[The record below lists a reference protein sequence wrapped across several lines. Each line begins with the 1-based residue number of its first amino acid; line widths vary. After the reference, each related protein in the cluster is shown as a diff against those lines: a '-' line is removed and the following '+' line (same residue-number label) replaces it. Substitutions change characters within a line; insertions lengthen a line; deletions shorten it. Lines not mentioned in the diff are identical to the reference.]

1 MLYADAARRLAD
13 YARRLVPTGRDQQIG
28 DSVREALHAQ
38 QVVDRLVALAV
49 AVERANGATWTQI
62 AEAADVDPATAQER
76 WGRPAA
82 GILAGAARGLGPAR
96 LRAAG
101 AESSA
106 ALAEDLDDWVLEH
119 RQGDDPASLDPERP
133 VSGRLTGG
141 TTPTI
146 GPATPAALR
155 ALAAA
160 AEDLA
165 DRVQA
170 TQAALNAANDDATR
184 RVGWGRLE
192 EAAGAARRA
201 AVTLLATASELAAI
215 RVGRRPRR

>member
-1 MLYADAARRLAD
+1 MGGRVREPVGPDAVRVLYADAARRLAD

-82 GILAGAARGLGPAR
+82 LP
-96 LRAAG
+96 
-101 AESSA
+101 
-106 ALAEDLDDWVLEH
+106 EDLDDWVLEH